1 MIRWL
6 HISDLHIK
14 DKADW
19 KAYRKE
25 IIQKCR
31 GRGQIDIVIVTGDF
45 HDFLAG
51 ADFHLAQDFLV
62 ELMEGLQ
69 LDITKDLFVIPG
81 NHDGVTA
88 VNKKNIYVD
97 AIKGNPLSPD
107 EECLKQLESAF
118 EDYEEF
124 VKQLIPDYPVEHP
137 AQSHVRSWNDKINF
151 IHCNT
156 AIASDSRGDK
166 QNQMLNMESLWN
178 VNVENE
184 KVNIMLAHNSFSD
197 LDTEIQSRLKDFM
210 RVNEVVAYFC
220 GDRHKQDF
228 YYIEIDDKKNKRVP
242 CVVSFKSAPEAQDDY
257 SNFGIIIG
265 EWNGEN
271 AGLQGWTWKSGTGFT
286 LDGKISEIEI
296 DMHRSDEDAEE
307 AHEKLWEQSTD
318 IKVCEHEQDKWSVE
332 NRKLM
337 RAFAQ
342 KYHNLTP
349 HMILKYNIDY
359 EKSGWAIKNHYTE
372 QELLDYIKR
381 AEKDAMLEELN
392 RYIDKLILGE

>member
-1 MIRWL
+1 M
-6 HISDLHIK
+6 
-14 DKADW
+14 
-19 KAYRKE
+19 
-25 IIQKCR
+25 
-31 GRGQIDIVIVTGDF
+31 
-45 HDFLAG
+45 
-51 ADFHLAQDFLV
+51 
-62 ELMEGLQ
+62 
-69 LDITKDLFVIPG
+69 
-81 NHDGVTA
+81 
-88 VNKKNIYVD
+88 D

-296 DMHRSDEDAEE
+296 DMHGSDEEAEE

-318 IKVCEHEQDKWSVE
+318 IKVCEYEQDKGSVE